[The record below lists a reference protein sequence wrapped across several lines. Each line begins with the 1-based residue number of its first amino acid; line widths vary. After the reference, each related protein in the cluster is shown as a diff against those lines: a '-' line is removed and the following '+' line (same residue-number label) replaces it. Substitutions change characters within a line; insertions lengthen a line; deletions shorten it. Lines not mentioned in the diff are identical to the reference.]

1 MLALPGD
8 AGPLGSAIM
17 RVIGRVLLF
26 AALLLAG
33 CATLSTGVDYDR
45 AASFGGY
52 QRFAWLPRE
61 HTHAGNPL
69 NVERVRAAIRAEL
82 EAKGLAFTEE
92 LAAADLAVDFT
103 LSSVERTDITTYP
116 VEFRAG
122 WRWGYGYFGDAV
134 DVRQYREG
142 TLAIDLF
149 DARAHRPIWHGWA
162 KKPLERR
169 DLADPGPPLR
179 AAVAAVL
186 SQYPPAPVR

>member
-1 MLALPGD
+1 
-8 AGPLGSAIM
+8 M
-17 RVIGRVLLF
+17 RVLRRILLVS
-26 AALLLAG
+26 ALLLAG

-45 AASFGGY
+45 AATFGGY

-61 HTHAGNPL
+61 HAHTRNPL

-82 EAKGLAFTEE
+82 EAKGLTFTEE

-103 LSSVERTDITTYP
+103 LSSAERTDITTYP
-116 VEFRAG
+116 VEFRGG
-122 WRWGYGYFGDAV
+122 WGWGWGYGYFGDQV

-169 DLADPGPPLR
+169 DLTDPGPPLR

-186 SQYPPAPVR
+186 AQYPPPPPR